1 MSQRIPE
8 LRAAIARLEVER
20 DRNGPRSRRGG

>member
-8 LRAAIARLEVER
+8 LRAAIARLEAER
-20 DRNGPRSRRGG
+20 ERNRPRSRRRG